1 MDVLFFHLEMSLF
14 GRMAN
19 RQAVFPSLYSLG
31 GILANLFKGNYL
43 FHK

>member
-1 MDVLFFHLEMSLF
+1 MDVLFFNSEMSLF

-19 RQAVFPSLYSLG
+19 RQAVFPSLYGLD
-31 GILANLFKGNYL
+31 GILANLFKRNYL